1 MDNPRV
7 PPVIFANMS
16 LISKLLYFNN
26 NNHNKEERGA
36 KYYLQEGNQY
46 LLSGKYND
54 AILSY
59 DAAIQYDPNDYIS
72 YYKRATAYLSLG
84 KTNPAIDDFSKILTL
99 KPGFKQALLE
109 RAKLYLADGE
119 YKLAKQDL
127 EGANQDDSTK
137 LLKQRSQV
145 K

>member
-1 MDNPRV
+1 LAPY
-7 PPVIFANMS
+7 I
-16 LISKLLYFNN
+16 
-26 NNHNKEERGA
+26 E
-36 KYYLQEGNQY
+36 
-46 LLSGKYND
+46 
-54 AILSY
+54 
-59 DAAIQYDPNDYIS
+59 YDPNDYIS

-127 EGANQDDSTK
+127 EGVNQDDSTK
-137 LLKQRSQV
+137 LLVMNKP